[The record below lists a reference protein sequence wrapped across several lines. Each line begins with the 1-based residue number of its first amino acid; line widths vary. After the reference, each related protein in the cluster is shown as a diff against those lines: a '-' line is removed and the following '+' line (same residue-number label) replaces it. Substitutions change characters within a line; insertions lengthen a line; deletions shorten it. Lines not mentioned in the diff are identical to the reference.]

1 MHYILPTNINDPGKK
16 SMYIFLLL
24 VVFALFLKSH
34 VIMAQQ
40 VSKVTPAGTKFWI
53 YTPSGY
59 NPAGTT
65 TYPIL
70 VVLHGGSE
78 IGDDLTKLTSNTP
91 HQIPSRLIYLNQ
103 WPSTLPFIVVTPQL
117 KRDVSVPNYNDQ
129 EWPATYVDEVVNYV
143 KSNYKVDATK
153 MYFTGISLGGAGCW
167 DYAFAYPSK
176 VAALLPISGKSRPEK
191 ACLVKNIPIWA
202 FHGESDALV
211 KSQFSIDMVN
221 AINKCLPV
229 GTFKPRL
236 SLLYAKAH
244 EGWNEIYNGTDGYRV
259 YDWLLKFKKNST
271 VNKLPYVNAG
281 PDYKILLRTT
291 PLTIIGD
298 YFDSNGTIST
308 VKWTQTA
315 GVALTLAN
323 TTTKY
328 LRVSNLKAG
337 TFEFQLTVTDN
348 QGGVSSD
355 KVTIIIV
362 SSATNPAVTSLILM
376 NGKTNADVTTL
387 SEGKV
392 INKTTLGLTEI
403 NIRAVAG
410 TGTGSVRLSVN
421 SDQNTRTVNSP
432 GPYLVTKQIAA
443 PEWQIKNGDY
453 LICATPYPQTGG
465 RGIPGISQCFRI
477 TVTSSTTASTSARA
491 ESTEN
496 IIIYNEGEYLRAN
509 KEDGIQW
516 VVNGE
521 EIEGANSSVI
531 RPQESGEYFVRFSEE
546 NNFLIS
552 NAISVDKTRS
562 IDQSDKHIRVHPNP
576 VATFLYVEGLDAE
589 IKSNYSIYNAGG
601 MEIQRGEISSSDTRI
616 NLPELPKGLYVIKLS
631 SGSSNHTV
639 KFIAE

>member
-16 SMYIFLLL
+16 NVYIFLLL

-34 VIMAQQ
+34 VILAQQ

-59 NPAGTT
+59 NPSGTT
-65 TYPIL
+65 TYPML

-103 WPSTLPFIVVTPQL
+103 WPATLPFIVVTPQL
-117 KRDVSVPNYNDQ
+117 KRDTSVPNYNNQ
-129 EWPATYVDEVVNYV
+129 EWPATYVNEVVDYV
-143 KSNYKVDATK
+143 RSKYKIDALK

-211 KSQFSIDMVN
+211 KPQFSIDMIN
-221 AINKCLPV
+221 AINACSPA
-229 GTFKPRL
+229 GTFKPKL
-236 SLLYAKAH
+236 NLLYARAH
-244 EGWNEIYNGTDGYRV
+244 EGWSEIYNGTEGYKV
-259 YDWLLKFKKNST
+259 FDWLLKFKKNST

-281 PDYKILLRTT
+281 PDHKIFLRTT
-291 PLTIIGD
+291 PLTVVGD
-298 YFDSNGTIST
+298 YFDSNGTITS
-308 VKWTQTA
+308 VKWKQTA

-328 LRVSNLKAG
+328 LRLSNLKAG

-355 KVTIIIV
+355 KVSITIAGSV
-362 SSATNPAVTSLILM
+362 TTPAVTDLVLM
-376 NGKTNADVTTL
+376 NGKTNADVIKL

-421 SDQNTRTVNSP
+421 TDQHTRTVNSP
-432 GPYLVTKQIAA
+432 GPYLITKQISG

-453 LICATPYPQTGG
+453 LICATPYPQTGA
-465 RGIPGISQCFRI
+465 RGVPGISQCFKI
-477 TVTSSTTASTSARA
+477 TVTSSTTAAVAARA
-491 ESTEN
+491 ESSEDVV
-496 IIIYNEGEYLRAN
+496 IFNEGDYLRAS
-509 KEDGIQW
+509 KDDGIQW
-516 VVNGE
+516 IVDGE
-521 EIEGANSSVI
+521 EIEGENAAVFTPKKN
-531 RPQESGEYFVRFSEE
+531 GEYFVRFADDEK
-546 NNFLIS
+546 NLIS
-552 NAISVDKTRS
+552 NAILINKAFVPE
-562 IDQSDKHIRVHPNP
+562 QSGKGIRIYPNP
-576 VATFLYVEGLDAE
+576 VASYLYVEGLNAE
-589 IKSNYSIYNAGG
+589 ASANYSIFNAAGV
-601 MEIQRGEISSSDTRI
+601 EIQHGVVQPTDSKFA
-616 NLPELPKGLYVIKLS
+616 LPPLQKGLYVLKVNN
-631 SGSSNHTV
+631 GSLNHTLR
-639 KFIAE
+639 FTAE

>member
-16 SMYIFLLL
+16 NVYIFLLL
-24 VVFALFLKSH
+24 VAFVLFLKSH

-59 NPAGTT
+59 NPTGTT
-65 TYPIL
+65 TYPML

-117 KRDVSVPNYNDQ
+117 KRDTSVPNYNDQ
-129 EWPATYVDEVVNYV
+129 EWPATYVNEVVDYV
-143 KSNYKVDATK
+143 RTKYKVDASK

-191 ACLVKNIPIWA
+191 ACLVKGIPIWA
-202 FHGESDALV
+202 FHGEADALV
-211 KSQFSIDMVN
+211 KPQFSIDMIN
-221 AINKCLPV
+221 AINACTPS
-229 GTFKPRL
+229 FKPRL
-236 SLLYAKAH
+236 SLLYARAH
-244 EGWNEIYNGTDGYRV
+244 EGWSEIYNGTEGYRV

-281 PDYKILLRTT
+281 PDHKILLRTT
-291 PLTIIGD
+291 PLTIVGD
-298 YFDSNGTIST
+298 YFDSNGTIASA
-308 VKWTQTA
+308 KWTQTA

-355 KVTIIIV
+355 KVSITIV
-362 SSATNPAVTSLILM
+362 SGATAPAVTDLVLM
-376 NGKTNADVTTL
+376 NGKTNADVTKL

-432 GPYLVTKQIAA
+432 GPYLITKQITG

-453 LICATPYPQTGG
+453 LICATPYPQTGA
-465 RGIPGISQCFRI
+465 RGVPGISQCFKI
-477 TVTSSTTASTSARA
+477 TVTSSTTATMARIGTS
-491 ESTEN
+491 EDV
-496 IIIYNEGEYLRAN
+496 IIYNDGDYLRAN
-509 KEDGIQW
+509 KENGIQW

-521 EIEGANSSVI
+521 EIEGANSI
-531 RPQESGEYFVRFSEE
+531 TFQPEESGEYFVRFSNE
-546 NNFLIS
+546 NDFLIS
-552 NAISVDKTRS
+552 NAISFTKANKPE
-562 IDQSDKHIRVHPNP
+562 QSNSGIHIYPNP
-576 VATFLYVEGLDAE
+576 AASYLYVKGIDTA
-589 IKSNYSIYNAGG
+589 NARYSIVNAEGV
-601 MEIQRGEISSSDTRI
+601 EIQTGVINSSDSRI
-616 NLPELPKGLYVIKLS
+616 TLPPLPKGLYILKVNNGASYQTL
-631 SGSSNHTV
+631 
-639 KFIAE
+639 KFTTE